1 MSNIGFGTDGW
12 RAVIA
17 AEFTFANVK
26 KVAQGIANYIKNHS
40 LLKKG
45 IAIGYDNR
53 FLSEKFAAECARV
66 LLGNGI
72 KTYIFKKAVPTPL
85 TAFAIHKLN
94 LGGGIM
100 ITASHNP
107 SQYNGIKFI
116 PEYAGPALPDIT
128 EEIEEEIKKVI
139 EVNKIYELDIKEAE
153 ALDLIS
159 EIDLE
164 KDYLTHLRR
173 LLLAEVFKKEATVP
187 LKVVVDPMYGAGV
200 GYLDKILTEL
210 GCEVRTINNY
220 RDPLFGGSMP
230 EPTDS
235 LLTDLKRAV
244 ISYKADLGLA
254 LDGDADRFG
263 IVDSSGEFIT
273 PNHFAFILFDHL
285 LNTRSARGPI
295 SRSIAT
301 THMLDHV
308 ARANGLNVIETPVG
322 FKYIGEALREKACL
336 LGVEESGGL
345 SILGHVPEKDGI
357 LACLLA
363 VEIMY
368 YNAGKRFQQ
377 IGAEL
382 GEKYG
387 WLESERIDINTTE
400 SKKKIVLEE
409 MEKWNPRSLAGKKVE
424 SIQMESIFEGKKVIL
439 EDGSWV
445 LIRPSGTEALFR
457 VYIEAENNEILKSM
471 QQEVLENFKLQP

>member
-1 MSNIGFGTDGW
+1 MSRISFGTDGW

-26 KVAQGIANYIKNHS
+26 KVAQGIANYFKNHS

-45 IAIGYDNR
+45 IAVGYDNR

-72 KTYIFKKAVPTPL
+72 KTYLFKRAVPTPL

-94 LGGGIM
+94 LGGGVM

-107 SQYNGIKFI
+107 PQYNGIKFI
-116 PEYAGPALPDIT
+116 PEYAGPALPAVT
-128 EEIEEEIKKVI
+128 QEIEEEIQKVI
-139 EVNKIYELDIKEAE
+139 EGSKLYELDIKEAE

-164 KDYLTHLRR
+164 KDYLAHLRR
-173 LLLAEVFKKEATVP
+173 LLSADVFKEASVP
-187 LKVVVDPMYGAGV
+187 LKVVVDPMYGSGV

-230 EPTDS
+230 EPTDAV
-235 LLTDLKRAV
+235 LTDLKRAV

-263 IVDSSGEFIT
+263 IIDASGEFVS
-273 PNHFAFILFDHL
+273 PNHFAFILFHHL
-285 LNTRSARGPI
+285 LKTRSARGPV
-295 SRSIAT
+295 SRTVAT
-301 THMLDHV
+301 THMLDHI
-308 ARANGLNVIETPVG
+308 ARENGLNVIETPVG
-322 FKYIGEALREKACL
+322 FKYISEALREKACI

-368 YNAGKRFQQ
+368 YNAGKKFRQ

-382 GEKYG
+382 GQQYG
-387 WLESERIDINTTE
+387 WLESTRLDIKTTE
-400 SKKKIVLEE
+400 GKKKTILEE
-409 MEKWNPRSLAGKKVE
+409 IEKWNPRSLAGKKVE
-424 SIQMESIFEGKKVIL
+424 TMQMGSAAEGKKVIL
-439 EDGSWV
+439 EGGSWV
-445 LIRPSGTEALFR
+445 LIRPSGTEPLFR
-457 VYIEAENNEILKSM
+457 VYIEAENSELLKAL
-471 QQEVLENFKLQP
+471 QQEVLEKIKF